1 MEGVMQSK
9 LSIKKRDRISE
20 VKIMLMYLLIFYL
33 MWALKELWLVKYI
46 ELFDENTSAIFEAIV
61 KFLIWIVPAWLYI
74 KYYLNISP
82 VHYLKLNVNVK
93 KGLLWGAVLSLVLG
107 LYFAFGTYILNG
119 KSFQFSLSFDDYLN
133 SFLMAG
139 IAEEIVFR
147 GLILQE
153 INKKITFWKA
163 NIITA
168 LLFLVI
174 HYPIWIYNSEFF
186 VFGTHIYIFAV
197 GLFFGFV
204 YKKSGS
210 LWSVV
215 ILHIFH
221 NFIVMIS

>member
-1 MEGVMQSK
+1 MEEFMQSK
-9 LSIKKRDRISE
+9 FSIKNRDKISD
-20 VKIMLMYLLIFYL
+20 VKILLVYLVIFYL
-33 MWALKELWLVKYI
+33 LWALKELWLVKYI
-46 ELFDENTSAIFEAIV
+46 DIFDKNTSAIFEAVV
-61 KFLIWIVPAWLYI
+61 KFFIWIVPAWLYI
-74 KYYLNISP
+74 KYYLKASP
-82 VHYLKLNVNVK
+82 VRYLKINVNVK
-93 KGLLWGAVLSLVLG
+93 KGLLWGAVLSLVIG
-107 LYFAFGTYILNG
+107 LYFAVETYILYE

-139 IAEEIVFR
+139 IAEEFVFR

-186 VFGTHIYIFAV
+186 MLGAHIYIFAV
-197 GLFFGFV
+197 GLLFGLV
-204 YKKSGS
+204 YKKTGS

-221 NFIVMIS
+221 NFFVTII